1 MNSYHPVDHIILKM
15 VAPIWGPGVGNFG
28 HQNLHSAFCFPILS
42 SMDRQEIKPVSLKG
56 NQPWIKPESS
66 YSLEELMLKVKL
78 QYFGHLMWEADLL
91 EKSLM
96 LGKIEGRKRRGH
108 QRMRWLDGITDAT
121 DMNLSKLRETVR
133 DGESQ
138 CAAVPGV
145 AKNRTQLDDWT
156 TTPCRWS
163 RLGHS
168 WCITDFL
175 HVWRGT
181 HFNCRI

>member
-15 VAPIWGPGVGNFG
+15 LAPIWGPGDGNFG
-28 HQNLHSAFCFPILS
+28 HQNLLSAFCFPVLS

-66 YSLEELMLKVKL
+66 YALKELMLKVKL
-78 QYFGHLMWEADLL
+78 QYFGHLTWEADLL

-96 LGKIEGRKRRGH
+96 LGKTEERRRRGH
-108 QRMRWLDGITDAT
+108 QRMRWLDGITDAM
-121 DMNLSKLRETVR
+121 DMNLSKLWETVR
-133 DGESQ
+133 EGESR

-145 AKNRTQLDDWT
+145 AKSRTQLDDWT
-156 TTPCRWS
+156 TSCRGS
-163 RLGHS
+163 RLSYS

-181 HFNCRI
+181 HFNCRT